1 MRRWLPSFLLVL
13 PSIIL
18 VGVFVYGFIGKT
30 VFASLARVK
39 TKSGR
44 VKAPGG
50 WANYSQLLA
59 DGRYQH
65 AMWNLLVLTVVFVAG
80 TMVFGLLWALLLEKG
95 VTGEGFFRSIFL
107 FPMAVS
113 FVAAGVIWRWLLS
126 PAKDGQ
132 ATGLNQLF
140 LFIWECP
147 GYSHPGIRRGSSIWR
162 LWPSRLSGSCPAISW
177 LSSWPVSA
185 VFPKTSVRQLG
196 STVRPRSS
204 STGTFSSR
212 SSRRSL

>member
-1 MRRWLPSFLLVL
+1 MKRVRRWLPSFLLVL

-65 AMWNLLVLTVVFVAG
+65 AMWNLLKPS
-80 TMVFGLLWALLLEKG
+80 GL
-95 VTGEGFFRSIFL
+95 
-107 FPMAVS
+107 
-113 FVAAGVIWRWLLS
+113 
-126 PAKDGQ
+126 
-132 ATGLNQLF
+132 
-140 LFIWECP
+140 
-147 GYSHPGIRRGSSIWR
+147 
-162 LWPSRLSGSCPAISW
+162 
-177 LSSWPVSA
+177 
-185 VFPKTSVRQLG
+185 TSVRAGIDPLILLNVDWASAEPTKRNQ
-196 STVRPRSS
+196 
-204 STGTFSSR
+204 
-212 SSRRSL
+212 SLVASGFLVPVGRVKESARKS

>member
-1 MRRWLPSFLLVL
+1 MKRVRRWLPSFLLVL

-80 TMVFGLLWALLLEKG
+80 TMVFGLLWACLLY
-95 VTGEGFFRSIFL
+95 T
-107 FPMAVS
+107 
-113 FVAAGVIWRWLLS
+113 S
-126 PAKDGQ
+126 PSPRDQ
-132 ATGLNQLF
+132 
-140 LFIWECP
+140 
-147 GYSHPGIRRGSSIWR
+147 RGSR
-162 LWPSRLSGSCPAISW
+162 MPS
-177 LSSWPVSA
+177 SA
-185 VFPKTSVRQLG
+185 
-196 STVRPRSS
+196 
-204 STGTFSSR
+204 
-212 SSRRSL
+212 